1 MSNFYLTFDTETSR
15 VISWQSSVMEEES
28 LRTVVQEINPT
39 WDISPVEASDAPT
52 ACVELIDGEW
62 VQKQKTELSATWSA
76 ETVAAD
82 GTAEIVLST
91 LPIPCTVYVDGAAVV
106 VEDGSLEFSTEAI
119 GKYRIYIN
127 EVAYLEKE
135 WIINAV

>member
-91 LPIPCTVYVDGAAVV
+91 LPIPCPVYVDGAAVV

>member
-15 VISWQSSVMEEES
+15 VISWQSSMDDEET
-28 LRTVVQEINPT
+28 LRTAVQDANPT
-39 WDISPVEASDAPT
+39 WDISPVEKEDAPT
-52 ACVELIDGEW
+52 AYVELVDDEW
-62 VQKQKTELSATWSA
+62 VQKQKSEISATWSA

-91 LPIPCTVYVDGAAVV
+91 LPVPCTVYVDGTAVV

-119 GKYRIYIN
+119 GKYRIRIR
-127 EVAYLEKE
+127 EAAYLEKE
-135 WIINAV
+135 WTINAV